1 MKTTWPIVLLAFF
14 LVCCGSDNPAAEDP
28 AVEDL
33 SSGDTAYSGGEHP
46 GGGHSNGNYSSGGH
60 PGAGSSS
67 SVKPEPISAV
77 TDTLIEDTT
86 AVESVNDLPA
96 CTADKEGESFY
107 VEGEHVLYFCMS
119 GEWVASDLVTQLFQ
133 IGCRNGV
140 LTVNTIGDEEE
151 EEESSGQGQASPWG
165 GNFNF
170 GGGSTS
176 SGLDT
181 MPVRIPGAHIVGIA
195 EKGPFRFGASVKIIE
210 LDSMQRLADSKLTH
224 RTCITEAAGNFSFD
238 SVDLVSP
245 YLRVEA
251 NGYFHNELT
260 GGLSS
265 HTVTLKAIVD
275 VTDRDTVN
283 VNMLTHMEAPRVQ
296 KLVED
301 SGNNKPIRSVKAQA
315 LKEILSSFEINL
327 GGSSGGNNGGF
338 NGWNFGGQQQTVTT
352 TDGRFAEDISLFDG
366 DEYSG
371 ALLAISIMMQ
381 RNGSGSEMNQ
391 YTSGIAERIKGNGNW
406 DDNNAKADLADWLMV
421 LDTSGSYE
429 TIRNNVA
436 SWKLGEV
443 PEFEKH
449 LRNFWTSVYQF
460 GACNSMTAG
469 TVKHVNNS
477 LSKFF
482 ISYYE
487 QPEGPRTRFI
497 CDAETHRWRAATD
510 IEKDTVGFGKGEYD
524 GQIKNGV
531 INPNKYYVY
540 EQSTGKWRAA
550 TSDDIMEFVD
560 IGEVMAGLAP
570 GEKVIFVLRHA
581 ERGDDTGKSGHLTS
595 NGKKQAQDVGE
606 KFKGEQ
612 IYFANST
619 YTRSK
624 ETCENFAIG
633 AGVTYTENTIADL
646 DGEWYVKNESNY
658 ESCKSSNGGGW
669 QATSAY
675 AYKGGICPG
684 VYYDFDSRSE
694 EFINDLV
701 KPEFAKIN
709 RVGVWISHDT
719 FVVPITVYGT
729 NKKVN
734 LRYFDTKQW
743 IYYLAGLA
751 IIMDASG
758 NIRYVPV
765 KGLDTGTMT
774 M

>member
-1 MKTTWPIVLLAFF
+1 MKTTWPLVLLAFF
-14 LVCCGSDNPAAEDP
+14 LVCCGSDNPASEDP
-28 AVEDL
+28 AVDDP
-33 SSGDTAYSGGEHP
+33 SGGDIAYSGGEHS
-46 GGGHSNGNYSSGGH
+46 GGHSSGGH
-60 PGAGSSS
+60 HSGSSS
-67 SVKPEPISAV
+67 SMKVEPISAV

-86 AVESVNDLPA
+86 AVASKSDLPA

-107 VEGEHVLYFCMS
+107 VEGEQTLYFCIGS
-119 GEWVASDLVTQLFQ
+119 EWHPSETVTEVFQ
-133 IGCRNGV
+133 VGCHNGV
-140 LTVNTIGDEEE
+140 LTLNMTGEEE
-151 EEESSGQGQASPWG
+151 EEESPSQGQTNPWG
-165 GNFNF
+165 GNFSF

-176 SGLDT
+176 SALDT
-181 MPVRIPGAHIVGIA
+181 MPARRPGAHIVGIA
-195 EKGPFRFGASVKIIE
+195 EKGPFRYGASVKIIE
-210 LDSMQRLADSKLTH
+210 LDSTQRLADSRKTH
-224 RTCITEAAGNFSFD
+224 KTCITEAAGNFSFD

-251 NGYFHNELT
+251 NGFFQNELT

-265 HTVTLKAIVD
+265 HMVTLKAIVD
-275 VTDRDTVN
+275 VTDRNTVN
-283 VNMLTHMEAPRVQ
+283 VNMLTHMEAPRVL
-296 KLVED
+296 KLVEN
-301 SGNNKPIRSVKAQA
+301 SGNNQPIRSVKAQA
-315 LKEILSSFEINL
+315 LKEILGSFEISL
-327 GGSSGGNNGGF
+327 GGSSGGNSAF
-338 NGWNFGGQQQTVTT
+338 PGWGWGQQQQTT
-352 TDGRFAEDISLFDG
+352 TSTDGRFAEDISLFDG
-366 DEYSG
+366 DEYSA
-371 ALLAISIMMQ
+371 ALLAVSIMMQ
-381 RNGSGSEMNQ
+381 RNGSGNDMLQ

-421 LDTSGSYE
+421 LDTSGSYA
-429 TIRNNVA
+429 TIRNNIA

-443 PEFEKH
+443 PDFEKH

-487 QPEGPRTRFI
+487 QPDGPRTRFI
-497 CDAETHRWRAATD
+497 CDAETHLWRAATD
-510 IEKDTVGFGKGEYD
+510 IEKDTVGFGKGDYD
-524 GQIKNGV
+524 GQIKNGK
-531 INPNKYYVY
+531 INAEKYYVY
-540 EQSTGKWRAA
+540 EQSKGKWRAA
-550 TSDDIMEFVD
+550 TGDDIMEFVD
-560 IGEVMAGLAP
+560 IADVMAGLAP
-570 GEKVIFVLRHA
+570 DEKVIFILRHA
-581 ERGDDTGKSGHLTS
+581 ERTDDTGKKGHLTDG
-595 NGKKQAQDVGE
+595 GKKQSKAVGE
-606 KFKGEQ
+606 KLKGEQ

-619 YTRSK
+619 YTRSM
-624 ETCENFAIG
+624 ETCEGVASG

-646 DGEWYVKNESNY
+646 DGEWYVKDESKY
-658 ESCKSSNGGGW
+658 ESCKSENGGGW

-694 EFINDLV
+694 AFISDIV
-701 KPEFAKIN
+701 KPEFAKVN

-719 FVVPITVYGT
+719 FVVPITVYGS

-751 IIMDASG
+751 VIMDSKG

-765 KGLDTGTMT
+765 KGLDKATMT